1 VAEAAPITL
10 REERKVVSAL
20 FADLVSEQADHLVE
34 VLRVVAFELFGR
46 RYVKPWVH
54 GWRECGKSSSSF
66 ADLVVGPESPR
77 A

>member
-1 VAEAAPITL
+1 VAEAAPIPL

-20 FADLVSEQADHLVE
+20 FADLQADHLVE

-54 GWRECGKSSSSF
+54 GCRECGKSSSSF